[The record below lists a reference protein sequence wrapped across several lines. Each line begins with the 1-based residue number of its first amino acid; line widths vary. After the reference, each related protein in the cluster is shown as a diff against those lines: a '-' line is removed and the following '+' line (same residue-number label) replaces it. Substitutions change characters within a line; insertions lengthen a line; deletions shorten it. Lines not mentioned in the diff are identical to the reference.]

1 MEDRPGEADAYG
13 NLANAYKSLGQFQ
26 KAKEYYEL
34 ALKIFKEMGDKAKEG
49 ETYSSLGDDHLR
61 QGNLEKAIENYKLHL
76 SIATAVEDRV
86 GEAIAQFKLGNVYHI
101 VGDLC
106 KAEYFYKSSVQLF
119 DNLRDRLQSKD
130 EWKINL
136 RNLYKEPYTALWNV
150 MLKQNKTNE
159 ALLTA
164 ERGRGQALMDLM
176 ERQYGLNLAHPGP
189 GVQIGTATA
198 ILNYISKQMGTMSD
212 ILRHISSPTVFLA
225 VGTDAINFWVLKT
238 GEEPI
243 YVQKKI
249 DEKYFRED
257 AVHSLKSLNE
267 DAYSKIGVL
276 DGVKCDNR
284 SLDEP
289 TEERVADQSRGP
301 DGGKG
306 PTSPGCE
313 DDVLTVLYDMVIS
326 PIADMIQGDAV
337 TIVPDGPLFL
347 APFPAFK
354 DQNSRYLAETFSIRF
369 IPTLTSSKLMATE
382 RPEQQHGTSEALF
395 VGDPWVGSVRIKTKR
410 LHQLPS
416 AKAEVEMIGNIL
428 KTKPLIGEAA
438 TKKEVLSRLDS
449 VALVHI
455 AAHGKVETG
464 EIVLCPNSDHS
475 RKPKEEDYLLTMEDV
490 LTSKL

>member
-1 MEDRPGEADAYG
+1 MTKQEKDARIPITYNSLRNFSEAIECYQQHISIAKELEDRPGEADAYG

-189 GVQIGTATA
+189 GV
-198 ILNYISKQMGTMSD
+198 
-212 ILRHISSPTVFLA
+212 
-225 VGTDAINFWVLKT
+225 
-238 GEEPI
+238 
-243 YVQKKI
+243 
-249 DEKYFRED
+249 
-257 AVHSLKSLNE
+257 
-267 DAYSKIGVL
+267 
-276 DGVKCDNR
+276 
-284 SLDEP
+284 
-289 TEERVADQSRGP
+289 
-301 DGGKG
+301 
-306 PTSPGCE
+306 
-313 DDVLTVLYDMVIS
+313 
-326 PIADMIQGDAV
+326 
-337 TIVPDGPLFL
+337 
-347 APFPAFK
+347 
-354 DQNSRYLAETFSIRF
+354 
-369 IPTLTSSKLMATE
+369 
-382 RPEQQHGTSEALF
+382 
-395 VGDPWVGSVRIKTKR
+395 
-410 LHQLPS
+410 
-416 AKAEVEMIGNIL
+416 
-428 KTKPLIGEAA
+428 
-438 TKKEVLSRLDS
+438 
-449 VALVHI
+449 
-455 AAHGKVETG
+455 
-464 EIVLCPNSDHS
+464 
-475 RKPKEEDYLLTMEDV
+475 
-490 LTSKL
+490 